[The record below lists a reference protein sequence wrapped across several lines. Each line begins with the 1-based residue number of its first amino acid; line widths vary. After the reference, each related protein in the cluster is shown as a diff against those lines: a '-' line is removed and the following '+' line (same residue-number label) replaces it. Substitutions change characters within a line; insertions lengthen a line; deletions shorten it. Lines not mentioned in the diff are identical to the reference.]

1 MKDYHLTVLVVGF
14 GLAYAILHLVRRD
27 HLYIRQGLFWILI
40 ATLSLGLAIWPTLID
55 MLGGALGI
63 AYPPTLLFLV
73 AIVVLV
79 VKALLADITSTR
91 LKRDIR
97 RLNQRLAMLEA
108 ERPLRQDDH
117 AIGPEQIPDSVA
129 PTRSQAQRRVAS

>member
-1 MKDYHLTVLVVGF
+1 MKDYHLTVLVIGF
-14 GLAYAILHLVRRD
+14 GLAYAILYLVRRD
-27 HLYIRQGLFWILI
+27 HLYIRQGLFWILV
-40 ATLSLGLAIWPTLID
+40 AAFSLGFAIWPTLID
-55 MLGGALGI
+55 TLGGALGI

-79 VKALLADITSTR
+79 VKSLLADIISTR

-108 ERPLRQDDH
+108 EHPIATDQIRETQD
-117 AIGPEQIPDSVA
+117 A
-129 PTRSQAQRRVAS
+129 PPAPQQPQRRAAS

>member
-1 MKDYHLTVLVVGF
+1 MIGF
-14 GLAYAILHLVRRD
+14 GLAYAILYLVRRD
-27 HLYIRQGLFWILI
+27 HLYIRQGVFWILV
-40 ATLSLGLAIWPTLID
+40 AAFSLGFAIWPTLID
-55 MLGGALGI
+55 TLGGALGI

-79 VKALLADITSTR
+79 VKSLLADIISTR

-108 ERPLRQDDH
+108 EHPVVQDQL
-117 AIGPEQIPDSVA
+117 ESV
-129 PTRSQAQRRVAS
+129 PQAQRAQSEPRRRVAP